1 MSLTHNTPHIKLI
14 NMRKLFLTLTLIL
27 LCNIGFSQ
35 NVIDPKLQEILN
47 KKGDEMINI
56 NIIFKSQINH
66 SKLRSRANTTLDKEV
81 RRNMMV
87 DELKLFSEEKQQE
100 VLSLLRAE
108 KSGMRVTNIRT

>member
-47 KKGDEMINI
+47 KKGD
-56 NIIFKSQINH
+56 FKSPFYFTH
-66 SKLRSRANTTLDKEV
+66 
-81 RRNMMV
+81 
-87 DELKLFSEEKQQE
+87 FS
-100 VLSLLRAE
+100 VILYR
-108 KSGMRVTNIRT
+108 